1 MLEFYK
7 YNYYAIIDGEE
18 VMGCGVTSLFD
29 SNKIKEGKKQIGTIS
44 WDNIDC
50 LKKYQLYYET
60 RNTKKGRVLKVAED
74 YYDFCMGKAY
84 RFKEWEKD
92 LNIPI
97 IEECHKIK
105 VSLQKVLEWED
116 AEKAIQYLNEHGL
129 SIKGT
134 LK

>member
-29 SNKIKEGKKQIGTIS
+29 SDKIKEGKNQIETIS
-44 WDNIDC
+44 WDKVDC
-50 LKKYQLYYET
+50 LKKYQLYYEM

-84 RFKEWEKD
+84 KFKEWEDD

-105 VSLQKVLEWED
+105 VSLQKIFDWED
-116 AEKAIQYLNEHGL
+116 SEKAIQYLNEHGL
-129 SIKGT
+129 SINGA